1 MAETIRGMSN
11 LKRAFKDLAK
21 QGERNKPTALKI
33 VGQECANDVKAKIP
47 YKSGTLRR
55 SVHVE
60 PVSENTVLVGTDLVY
75 AKQKEYGGVIKA
87 KNAPYLVFQIDG
99 QWVQIKQ
106 VYQAPQPAFRPAMDE
121 NWKKY
126 QRMYAEALHL
136 A

>member
-1 MAETIRGMSN
+1 
-11 LKRAFKDLAK
+11 
-21 QGERNKPTALKI
+21 
-33 VGQECANDVKAKIP
+33 
-47 YKSGTLRR
+47 
-55 SVHVE
+55 
-60 PVSENTVLVGTDLVY
+60 VY